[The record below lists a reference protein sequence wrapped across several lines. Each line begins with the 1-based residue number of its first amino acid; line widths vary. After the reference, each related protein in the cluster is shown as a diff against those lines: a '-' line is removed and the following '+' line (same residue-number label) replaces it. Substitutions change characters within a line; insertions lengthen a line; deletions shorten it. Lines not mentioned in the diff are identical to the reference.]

1 LHNLVNHKEGII
13 NKINDWGAT
22 DQYVVGGEEH
32 MKDMIEEQRIK
43 F

>member
-1 LHNLVNHKEGII
+1 VSHKEGII

-32 MKDMIEEQRIK
+32 MKDMIEE
-43 F
+43 